1 MPHWVL
7 HKKVGNSTTP
17 SVSGSSEI
25 RDTSHSMTAQA
36 LRELVKDLRIC
47 SRPRLIWSNPFLVCK
62 LFQAFSQLLLL
73 RMPLSETPYLIGKPS
88 LFLCYIQIPILGKL
102 NLPLFIDPINHSL
115 SYSIE
120 RGLLLLWSSHTY
132 SRFPIVKSSLFFSYS
147 IWNGEWNLFI

>member
-1 MPHWVL
+1 VPHWVL

-88 LFLCYIQIPILGKL
+88 LFLCYLQIPLSGKL
-102 NLPLFIDPINHSL
+102 NLPLLVDPIDHSL
-115 SYSIE
+115 SYSRE
-120 RGLLLLWSSHTY
+120 REASSSLSSSRTY
-132 SRFPIVKSSLFFSYS
+132 SRFPIVENLLFSYS